1 MTNSKLVQ
9 NDSLSTKEYEQNGFV
24 AATETNEFSY
34 TSARVAKVAYNE
46 YKPNEFK
53 VSGYWTDW
61 SQYDGRLDGDFAPSS
76 CGRGVDLALVIRPL
90 CLR

>member
-61 SQYDGRLDGDFAPSS
+61 SQS
-76 CGRGVDLALVIRPL
+76 I
-90 CLR
+90 